1 MFMNCFI
8 LIVIWEL
15 INILYN
21 KWGYVLCVSIY
32 IYLVGFYL
40 RIIFLQMYED
50 NGVKFYFERGIKE
63 FVGSDGKVT
72 EVVFFDDI
80 RLSVDLCIMG
90 VGKGN
95 NFFKK

>member
-1 MFMNCFI
+1 
-8 LIVIWEL
+8 
-15 INILYN
+15 
-21 KWGYVLCVSIY
+21 
-32 IYLVGFYL
+32 
-40 RIIFLQMYED
+40 MYED

-95 NFFKK
+95 NFFKKLYFFFIK

>member
-1 MFMNCFI
+1 MCCT
-8 LIVIWEL
+8 
-15 INILYN
+15 Y
-21 KWGYVLCVSIY
+21 KWSYVSTMHQC

-40 RIIFLQMYED
+40 RIISLQMHED

-72 EVVFFDDI
+72 EAVLSDDT
-80 RLSVDLCIMG
+80 RLPADLCIMG

-95 NFFKK
+95 NSFYKN